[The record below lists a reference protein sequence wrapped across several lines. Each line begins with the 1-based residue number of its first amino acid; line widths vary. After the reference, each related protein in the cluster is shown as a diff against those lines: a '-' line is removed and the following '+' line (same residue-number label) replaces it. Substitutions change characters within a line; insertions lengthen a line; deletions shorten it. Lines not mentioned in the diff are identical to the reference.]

1 MAILKSSKTMDA
13 IELLKDDHRTVEE
26 LFASYESAKGSAKKH
41 KIALKICDE
50 LNIHTRLE
58 EEVFYPALKGKI
70 DDDIIDEA
78 YVEHDGAKALINELL
93 AGTPDDEF
101 YDAKVSV
108 LSEQIEHHVKEEE
121 QRGGMFS
128 QAKKA
133 DVDLDALGAEMML
146 RKQEFLT
153 QAKGNSLPEPEQTTM
168 AA

>member
-13 IELLKDDHRTVEE
+13 IELLKDDHRKVEE
-26 LFASYESAKGSAKKH
+26 LFASYESTKGPAKKH

-50 LNIHTRLE
+50 LNIHTRIE

-70 DDDIIDEA
+70 EDDLIDEA

-93 AGTPDDEF
+93 NGTPSDEY

-128 QAKKA
+128 QAKKT
-133 DVDLDALGAEMML
+133 DVDLDALGAEMMV
-146 RKQEFLT
+146 RKQEFLA
-153 QAKGNSLPEPEQTTM
+153 QAKAKSLPEPQPTTM